1 MSREVNRVEVFK
13 NNNPNTKGLHS
24 ELQTQYVMIDIY
36 RNYPFLLVMFLTI
49 VLSRIPLRPTSAE
62 TNAGDTSNGIGMLN
76 SFLSDF
82 CIEKITG
89 RFPVFCSLLQIK
101 MA

>member
-1 MSREVNRVEVFK
+1 M
-13 NNNPNTKGLHS
+13 
-24 ELQTQYVMIDIY
+24 
-36 RNYPFLLVMFLTI
+36 
-49 VLSRIPLRPTSAE
+49 LSRIPIRPTSAE
-62 TNAGDTSNGIGMLN
+62 ANAGDTSNGIGMLN

-82 CIEKITG
+82 CIEEITG